1 MFQNI
6 GSQIIFFLLSL
17 FIVIRYLILGNNEN
31 ETNEAENK
39 NKEEILKLKKE
50 MEDISN
56 KNTILIK
63 DNKKLKD
70 KMNLLFFEQNFMI
83 NYHDDINQK
92 SKLNKI
98 SSNLRVNY
106 LLLSFSSQVKNIIA
120 FTRIINLRKIV
131 NCLLNRII
139 EKNKKYLKKTFAKFQ
154 DILKPKDNQR
164 PFYIIYCTEKEVN
177 GVAKKAFDIII
188 DFLMFIHD
196 YTSSI
201 IHLNNIKNYQDII
214 PKIENHN
221 GENSPKSE
229 SNISENKTNYSY
241 YPNDIIDYAFN
252 YDIEKETKKMIKR
265 IENEEKQIIEKS
277 KNNIDALQIKE
288 DNLKDVNEEK
298 RKDITNL
305 EQKDENIKKN
315 DLNDS
320 TKYNIISNENENNTN
335 NKYDERNSI
344 MKNNEGEE
352 IGKIDFQF
360 NIDNQN
366 QDSKINNFVINNNQN
381 EENKMELSNNNI
393 IFLDDINTN
402 EENENFEKLKIDFE
416 NLSKEVDIKIIKQI
430 FANMNYNKDLDINK
444 LIKLYNDNKNEMADI
459 RNTIEMYNDKINNY
473 KFDYAE
479 EFSIEKMISVYKSQ
493 FDKNS
498 SIYEK
503 CQNIIDQHYRFN
515 SSYNKIIDSN
525 DINNF
530 NFDDIKIF
538 IKKISGNE
546 LIDLLS
552 EDQGRFGQELLFED
566 VV

>member
-1 MFQNI
+1 
-6 GSQIIFFLLSL
+6 
-17 FIVIRYLILGNNEN
+17 
-31 ETNEAENK
+31 
-39 NKEEILKLKKE
+39 
-50 MEDISN
+50 
-56 KNTILIK
+56 
-63 DNKKLKD
+63 
-70 KMNLLFFEQNFMI
+70 
-83 NYHDDINQK
+83 
-92 SKLNKI
+92 
-98 SSNLRVNY
+98 
-106 LLLSFSSQVKNIIA
+106 
-120 FTRIINLRKIV
+120 
-131 NCLLNRII
+131 
-139 EKNKKYLKKTFAKFQ
+139 
-154 DILKPKDNQR
+154 
-164 PFYIIYCTEKEVN
+164 
-177 GVAKKAFDIII
+177 
-188 DFLMFIHD
+188 MFIHD

-288 DNLKDVNEEK
+288 DNSKDFNKEK
-298 RKDITNL
+298 IKDITNL
-305 EQKDENIKKN
+305 EQKDENIKKK

-320 TKYNIISNENENNTN
+320 TKYNIISNENENNT
-335 NKYDERNSI
+335 DERNDI

-393 IFLDDINTN
+393 IFFEDINTN

-416 NLSKEVDIKIIKQI
+416 NLSKEGVIKIIKQI
-430 FANMNYNKDLDINK
+430 LENMNYNKDLDINK
-444 LIKLYNDNKNEMADI
+444 LIKVYNDNKNQMADI
-459 RNTIEMYNDKINNY
+459 RNTIEMYNEKINNY
-473 KFDYAE
+473 KF

-503 CQNIIDQHYRFN
+503 NQNIIDQHYRFN

-530 NFDDIKIF
+530 NFADIKSF

-552 EDQGRFGQELLFED
+552 KDQGRFGQELLIED
-566 VV
+566 VI

>member
-1 MFQNI
+1 
-6 GSQIIFFLLSL
+6 
-17 FIVIRYLILGNNEN
+17 
-31 ETNEAENK
+31 
-39 NKEEILKLKKE
+39 
-50 MEDISN
+50 
-56 KNTILIK
+56 
-63 DNKKLKD
+63 
-70 KMNLLFFEQNFMI
+70 MNLLFFEQNFMI

-98 SSNLRVNY
+98 SNNLRANY

-120 FTRIINLRKIV
+120 ITRIINLRKIV

-139 EKNKKYLKKTFAKFQ
+139 GKNKKYLKKTFAKFQ

-201 IHLNNIKNYQDII
+201 IHLNNIKNYQNII
-214 PKIENHN
+214 PKIENDN
-221 GENSPKSE
+221 GEN
-229 SNISENKTNYSY
+229 
-241 YPNDIIDYAFN
+241 
-252 YDIEKETKKMIKR
+252 
-265 IENEEKQIIEKS
+265 
-277 KNNIDALQIKE
+277 
-288 DNLKDVNEEK
+288 
-298 RKDITNL
+298 
-305 EQKDENIKKN
+305 
-315 DLNDS
+315 
-320 TKYNIISNENENNTN
+320 
-335 NKYDERNSI
+335 
-344 MKNNEGEE
+344 
-352 IGKIDFQF
+352 
-360 NIDNQN
+360 
-366 QDSKINNFVINNNQN
+366 
-381 EENKMELSNNNI
+381 
-393 IFLDDINTN
+393 INTN

-416 NLSKEVDIKIIKQI
+416 NLPKEGDIKIIKQI
-430 FANMNYNKDLDINK
+430 LENMNYNKDLDINK

-459 RNTIEMYNDKINNY
+459 RNTIEMYNEKIINY
-473 KFDYAE
+473 KFEYDE

-503 CQNIIDQHYRFN
+503 SQNIIDQHYRFN
-515 SSYNKIIDSN
+515 SSYNKIIDSS

-530 NFDDIKIF
+530 NFDDIKSF

-552 EDQGRFGQELLFED
+552 EDQGRFGQELLIED

>member
-1 MFQNI
+1 
-6 GSQIIFFLLSL
+6 
-17 FIVIRYLILGNNEN
+17 
-31 ETNEAENK
+31 
-39 NKEEILKLKKE
+39 
-50 MEDISN
+50 
-56 KNTILIK
+56 
-63 DNKKLKD
+63 
-70 KMNLLFFEQNFMI
+70 
-83 NYHDDINQK
+83 
-92 SKLNKI
+92 
-98 SSNLRVNY
+98 
-106 LLLSFSSQVKNIIA
+106 
-120 FTRIINLRKIV
+120 
-131 NCLLNRII
+131 
-139 EKNKKYLKKTFAKFQ
+139 
-154 DILKPKDNQR
+154 
-164 PFYIIYCTEKEVN
+164 
-177 GVAKKAFDIII
+177 
-188 DFLMFIHD
+188 
-196 YTSSI
+196 
-201 IHLNNIKNYQDII
+201 
-214 PKIENHN
+214 
-221 GENSPKSE
+221 
-229 SNISENKTNYSY
+229 
-241 YPNDIIDYAFN
+241 
-252 YDIEKETKKMIKR
+252 
-265 IENEEKQIIEKS
+265 
-277 KNNIDALQIKE
+277 
-288 DNLKDVNEEK
+288 
-298 RKDITNL
+298 
-305 EQKDENIKKN
+305 
-315 DLNDS
+315 
-320 TKYNIISNENENNTN
+320 
-335 NKYDERNSI
+335 

-530 NFDDIKIF
+530 NFDDIKSF